1 MSDTQVA
8 LWTEAIKKTGTG
20 TLFTDDDGFVGVELE
35 FGFHA
40 KHPANLKVLLREWV
54 ADIPGAAWKG
64 EKTAWVVPDVRDIP
78 RGALKAAGFVVLH
91 SDGQPARPSD
101 FTAPP
106 APPLE
111 PVAPLTELPK
121 WFAIEPYDEQLDGAK
136 QIVAGK
142 HFLGDDP
149 GTGKTIIGLAVAAM
163 MQSTRTLV
171 LCKPVA
177 LTHWQRTSEKSG
189 LPAHVNGEAVVIRT
203 GRKQPP
209 LPTTGIVIVSA
220 ALVTNRPELA
230 SELAAWQ
237 PTLFLFDESQ
247 QVMTWTSRR
256 SRVLRRLAQSCT
268 VSIPLTGTPSPS
280 GSPLDLPAQLDIAG
294 LLEPT
299 FGSYLDYRAQYCRRT
314 KFGWKHRKDR
324 LKELNEKLE
333 TLWVRRTSKSER
345 IVRSPLEVDI
355 NRKGYE
361 ESLAVLYEKIDE
373 WLTEF
378 KDERNRP
385 PDEDEIKEW
394 CSGRGDLT
402 SHLRE
407 AAGLAKVPAALE
419 FIKEHR
425 KEHQKKFVR
434 AGSHDEYPSPLIV
447 WAHHHSVTAALM
459 EELAQYDPMLIDG
472 MTSHTQRA
480 RAEDEYQAGH
490 VGVLVASIQAAGT
503 SITLT
508 RGNEQLFVEL
518 DWTPDNIIQAEARQ
532 DRIGQTSDTVLCTTL
547 VADGTLDERVADVL
561 FGKGGDL
568 EVMTRGDHAV
578 IGKSKRRATG
588 PVFASTLLAELVS
601 ARLELVASSPT
612 KA

>member
-1 MSDTQVA
+1 MSNA
-8 LWTEAIKKTGTG
+8 RLFTEAIPTTGTA
-20 TLFTDDDGFVGVELE
+20 TLFTDPDGFIGVALE
-35 FGFHA
+35 FNYFA
-40 KHPANLKVLLREWV
+40 THPASDKLLLREWV
-54 ADIPGAAWKG
+54 ADLPGAAWNKPQ
-64 EKTAWVVPDVRDIP
+64 KSWVVPDVTDIP
-78 RGALKAAGFVVLH
+78 RGLLKTAGFEVVH
-91 SDGQPARPSD
+91 PDGSPAKPSD
-101 FTAPP
+101 FAQSVSQTLESAT
-106 APPLE
+106 PLD
-111 PVAPLTELPK
+111 ELPK
-121 WFAIEPYDEQLDGAK
+121 WFGIKPYDEQLEGAK
-136 QIVAGK
+136 RIVAGK

-163 MQSTRTLV
+163 LQSKRTLV

-177 LTHWQRTSEKSG
+177 LTHWQRTANKSG
-189 LPAHVNGEAVVIRT
+189 LPENVGGESVVIRT
-203 GRKQPP
+203 GRKQAP

-230 SELAAWQ
+230 KELAAWQ

-256 SRVLRRLAQSCT
+256 SRVLRRLANSCT
-268 VSIPLTGTPSPS
+268 VSIPMTGTPSPS

-294 LLEPT
+294 VFESE
-299 FGSYLDYRAQYCRRT
+299 FGTYVDYRAQYCRRT
-314 KFGWKHRKDR
+314 KFGWKPRKDR
-324 LKELNEKLE
+324 LGELNEKLE
-333 TLWVRRTSKSER
+333 TLWVRRTSKSDR

-355 NRKGYE
+355 NRKAYD

-373 WLTEF
+373 WLDEF

-385 PDEDEIKEW
+385 PNEDEIKDW

-425 KEHQKKFVR
+425 KEHQKK
-434 AGSHDEYPSPLIV
+434 HDEYPSPLIV
-447 WAHHHSVTAALM
+447 WAHHHSVTAVLM
-459 EELAQYDPMLIDG
+459 EELAQYNPMMIDG
-472 MTSHTQRA
+472 TTSHTQRA

-508 RGNEQLFVEL
+508 LGNEQLFVEL
-518 DWTPDNIIQAEARQ
+518 DWTPDNIIQAECRQ
-532 DRIGQTSDTVLCTTL
+532 DRIGQLSDTVLCTTL
-547 VADGTLDERVADVL
+547 IADGTLDERVADVL

-568 EVMTRGDHAV
+568 EVMTGGDHAV
-578 IGKSKRRATG
+578 IGKTKRRAGG
-588 PVFASTLLAELVS
+588 PVFAASILAEM
-601 ARLELVASSPT
+601 VAERIKKRRKT
-612 KA
+612 KAS